1 MTPHLTP
8 AVTPHTAF
16 TLSPRR
22 MAWLLVLLPA
32 LGFAQEATPT
42 PLREALPPEPLAREL
57 VLRHPAVR
65 AARAQ
70 SEAQLRRADI
80 TENGNAEF
88 NARISQHSRRVTD
101 PSEHYV
107 ETSISVERP
116 VRWWGKSGIDA
127 DIAGQGRAAARWSLG
142 DAIHE
147 TSRTLLTLWLDHQ
160 RQGVRLAQAQ
170 RQAELAREL
179 ERQAAGRLRHGDVA
193 ELDVSLARAE
203 LQRAEA
209 QRSLAEAAHAA
220 TAARLLRGY
229 PGIDPQ
235 FVAAVAAPEPS
246 ALAQAQTLLPA
257 WPVLRQT
264 YLEHHHGL
272 NLARVEAANLQL
284 KLSRAERDRYPD
296 PTLGVYAANERAG
309 NERVIGVSMSFPLP
323 GQLRQNTALAIA
335 AEVRSAEE
343 QLLQT
348 EASLG
353 AELEARYQGLALLI
367 RAAES
372 MERAASTQE
381 RAAEKSARAYL
392 LGEHS
397 MTELVQNRRLATE
410 QRSSA
415 LIARLDAL
423 ETLALLLLDT
433 HELWS
438 FDD

>member
-1 MTPHLTP
+1 MTPNLTP
-8 AVTPHTAF
+8 NLTSITAF

-22 MAWLLVLLPA
+22 IAWLLALLPA
-32 LGFAQEATPT
+32 LGLAQDGALK

-88 NARISQHSRRVTD
+88 NTRISQHSRRVTD

-127 DIAGQGRAAARWSLG
+127 NIAERGRAAARWSLG

-147 TSRTLLTLWLDHQ
+147 TSRTLLTQWLDHQ

-170 RQAELAREL
+170 RQTELAREL
-179 ERQAAGRLRHGDVA
+179 ERQVAGRLRHGDVS
-193 ELDVSLARAE
+193 ELDVGLARAE

-209 QRSLAEAAHAA
+209 QRSLAEAAQAA
-220 TAARLLRGY
+220 TAARLSRGY
-229 PGIDPQ
+229 PGID
-235 FVAAVAAPEPS
+235 AGLVAAPEPA
-246 ALAQAQTLLPA
+246 ALAQALALLPD

-272 NLARVEAANLQL
+272 NLARVELANLQL

-296 PTLGVYAANERAG
+296 PTLGVYAASERAG
-309 NERVIGVSMSFPLP
+309 NERVIGVSVSFPLP
-323 GQLRQNTALAIA
+323 GQLRQNTALAMA
-335 AEVRSAEE
+335 AEARSAEE

-353 AELEARYQGLALLI
+353 AELEGRHQGLALLL
-367 RAAES
+367 RAAEA
-372 MERAASTQE
+372 MDMAARTQE
-381 RAAEKSARAYL
+381 LAAEKSARAYL

-397 MTELVQNRRLATE
+397 MTELMQNRRLAAE